1 MRYNCAWILK
11 FLILIR
17 KMKISDRCWTQPGRY
32 HSNIIGSQA
41 WEILTKHL
49 LLNARFGFFSAGRV
63 VGVLFGLLV
72 IVGIVGITVYC
83 CKKRF
88 NRYRWNRAIFRT
100 PSKDPHQIP
109 PGNRFFLLIFFEH
122 VFVKCLS
129 CLKKIVDLNRYRSY
143 LAFVWMG
150 VIFKSFEWDLYRVK
164 FFIYNV
170 KDDGV
175 ENESKTILKAF
186 TFIW

>member
-32 HSNIIGSQA
+32 QSNIIGSQA

-109 PGNRFFLLIFFEH
+109 PGNRFFLLIFFLACICE
-122 VFVKCLS
+122 VFVLPQKDS
-129 CLKKIVDLNRYRSY
+129 
-143 LAFVWMG
+143 W
-150 VIFKSFEWDLYRVK
+150 FK
-164 FFIYNV
+164 
-170 KDDGV
+170 
-175 ENESKTILKAF
+175 
-186 TFIW
+186 